1 MTRRAGVTLA
11 AVALGAGVF
20 VSGAKAAPSICGS
33 KACSE
38 EIAAGCAGLSGAA
51 LKACKS
57 SILAQ
62 CDAGQCT
69 CTGQPGLPDFPVTTT
84 TTSSTT
90 TSTTTSSTTSSTT
103 VSSTTTTT
111 DHFTTTTST
120 TTSSTTTSSTT
131 STTATIPP
139 TTTVTTS
146 TTTTTTSALCGN
158 GVLDPG
164 EQCDGSNFGSF
175 TCPSPGGALL
185 CTSDCKIDFS
195 ECPSAS
201 STSTTVPTT
210 TSTTVTTN
218 TTVTVTTA
226 TTATTTSSTTTI
238 PTTTSTTVTTNT
250 TVTVTTSTTT
260 STTASVGGAFLE
272 FTTGTPGGT
281 CGNTLDGSNVLIR
294 NLTCGGLNIGGG
306 ASIVPEGLSPDG
318 ATSLFAL
325 SCTGSSC
332 TIGPTSIA
340 PPVNSTAPDC
350 TDVGCNFGTPLP
362 IPNPMI
368 PTIGLCV
375 LNTWGASASGT
386 LDLTTGAAAMSV
398 TLAFDEYLTGK
409 LRRAV

>member
-1 MTRRAGVTLA
+1 MTRRAGVTMA

-69 CTGQPGLPDFPVTTT
+69 CTGQPGLPDCPVTTT
-84 TTSSTT
+84 ATSSP
-90 TSTTTSSTTSSTT
+90 
-103 VSSTTTTT
+103 TTTT

-210 TSTTVTTN
+210 TSTTATTN
-218 TTVTVTTA
+218 TTVTVTTG
-226 TTATTTSSTTTI
+226 TTATTTSSTATI
-238 PTTTSTTVTTNT
+238 PT
-250 TVTVTTSTTT
+250 
-260 STTASVGGAFLE
+260 
-272 FTTGTPGGT
+272 
-281 CGNTLDGSNVLIR
+281 
-294 NLTCGGLNIGGG
+294 
-306 ASIVPEGLSPDG
+306 
-318 ATSLFAL
+318 
-325 SCTGSSC
+325 
-332 TIGPTSIA
+332 
-340 PPVNSTAPDC
+340 
-350 TDVGCNFGTPLP
+350 
-362 IPNPMI
+362 
-368 PTIGLCV
+368 
-375 LNTWGASASGT
+375 
-386 LDLTTGAAAMSV
+386 
-398 TLAFDEYLTGK
+398 
-409 LRRAV
+409 

>member
-69 CTGQPGLPDFPVTTT
+69 CTGQPGLPDCPVTT
-84 TTSSTT
+84 
-90 TSTTTSSTTSSTT
+90 TTTSSTTSSTT
-103 VSSTTTTT
+103 VRSTTTTT
-111 DHFTTTTST
+111 DHCTPTPST

-146 TTTTTTSALCGN
+146 TNTTTTSALCGN

-210 TSTTVTTN
+210 TSTTATTN
-218 TTVTVTTA
+218 TTVTVTTG
-226 TTATTTSSTTTI
+226 TTATTTSSTATI
-238 PTTTSTTVTTNT
+238 PTTTST
-250 TVTVTTSTTT
+250 
-260 STTASVGGAFLE
+260 
-272 FTTGTPGGT
+272 
-281 CGNTLDGSNVLIR
+281 
-294 NLTCGGLNIGGG
+294 
-306 ASIVPEGLSPDG
+306 
-318 ATSLFAL
+318 
-325 SCTGSSC
+325 
-332 TIGPTSIA
+332 
-340 PPVNSTAPDC
+340 
-350 TDVGCNFGTPLP
+350 
-362 IPNPMI
+362 
-368 PTIGLCV
+368 
-375 LNTWGASASGT
+375 
-386 LDLTTGAAAMSV
+386 
-398 TLAFDEYLTGK
+398 
-409 LRRAV
+409 